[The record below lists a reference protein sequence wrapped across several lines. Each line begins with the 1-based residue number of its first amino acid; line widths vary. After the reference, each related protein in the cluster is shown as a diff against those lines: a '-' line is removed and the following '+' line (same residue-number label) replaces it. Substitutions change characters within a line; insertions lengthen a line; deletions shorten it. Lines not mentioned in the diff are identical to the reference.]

1 MTGQDKKIADLELQI
16 EFYKKEIDKCNKVNI
31 ELTEQLR
38 IGSVSQQRE
47 LLLAFFDLADVT
59 QQSEQFFAL
68 LRYTMPDQFTDV
80 ALNNIVKGFI
90 EQSK

>member
-1 MTGQDKKIADLELQI
+1 MNSIYQEIGSEEIKTGSRTKNWNEAKWI
-16 EFYKKEIDKCNKVNI
+16 EFI
-31 ELTEQLR
+31 EELIKRDRAEQLIIPR
-38 IGSVSQQRE
+38 
-47 LLLAFFDLADVT
+47 VT

-80 ALNNIVKGFI
+80 ALKNIVKGFI

>member
-1 MTGQDKKIADLELQI
+1 MITEEFKEKLTSAMNKGGWGKENIKEVLPLI
-16 EFYKKEIDKCNKVNI
+16 EDYIK
-31 ELTEQLR
+31 QLPLHN
-38 IGSVSQQRE
+38 VS
-47 LLLAFFDLADVT
+47 

-80 ALNNIVKGFI
+80 ALKNIVKSFI